1 MNRSVVIDRKFAE
14 RTSRE
19 KKMIAARRSPVFST
33 VSRPSLISPVT
44 HDAYSQLKII
54 IVQKRTRTELLK
66 YIEESI
72 AVINGYC

>member
-33 VSRPSLISPVT
+33 PLTDFARDSRRLFAIKNNNRAEKNT
-44 HDAYSQLKII
+44 H
-54 IVQKRTRTELLK
+54 ELLK